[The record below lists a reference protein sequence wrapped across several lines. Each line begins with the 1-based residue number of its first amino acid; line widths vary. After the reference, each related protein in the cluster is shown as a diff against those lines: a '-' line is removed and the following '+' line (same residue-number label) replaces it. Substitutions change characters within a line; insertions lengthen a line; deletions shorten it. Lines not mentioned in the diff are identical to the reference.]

1 MLNLIKDLDC
11 HFYGGGVNW
20 GTSGVHKESVE
31 TRRH

>member
-1 MLNLIKDLDC
+1 MQNLIKDLDC
-11 HFYGGGVNW
+11 HFYGGVNW